1 MRKSVSLKLNFF
13 HMELQTDY
21 QNAINY
27 AAEKHTDQKIPGTQS
42 SYMVHLT
49 TVAMETMIAGENTA
63 NFDRGFAVQVVLL
76 HDLLEDTST
85 TFVEL
90 QAAFGLKIADA
101 VLALSKDETL
111 KPEAQIP
118 DSLERIKLQSKEVWA
133 VKLSDRISNMQKP
146 PKHWDQFKIIAYQK
160 MARMI
165 LSKLKGG
172 NAYLEKRLEEK
183 INDYNQYIK

>member
-1 MRKSVSLKLNFF
+1 MDI
-13 HMELQTDY
+13 QTLY
-21 QNAINY
+21 QNAIKF
-27 AAEKHTDQKIPGTQS
+27 AGAKHQDQKVPGTQS
-42 SYMVHLT
+42 SYLVHLSN
-49 TVAMETMIAGENTA
+49 VAMETMIASEHTDY
-63 NFDRGFAVQVVLL
+63 FDRGFAVQVALL

-133 VKLSDRISNMQKP
+133 VKLSDRISNMQQP

-160 MARMI
+160 MARLI

>member
-1 MRKSVSLKLNFF
+1 MRKSVSMKLNFF

-63 NFDRGFAVQVVLL
+63 NFDRGFAVQVALL

-133 VKLSDRISNMQKP
+133 VKLSDRISNMQQP

-172 NAYLEKRLEEK
+172 NAYLEKRLAEK
-183 INDYNQYIK
+183 IVDYNQYIK

>member
-63 NFDRGFAVQVVLL
+63 NFDRGFAVQVALL

-133 VKLSDRISNMQKP
+133 VKLSDRISNMQQP